1 MVKRTLSLLMV
12 MMLVLFSVSI
22 VTAQDEEEEMMMECP
37 EGEPTVSVALGAV
50 GAERE
55 VGAAGAER
63 YMEMCPNVT
72 VELLEMPDSSTE
84 RLALYQQ
91 FWEAQSG
98 DVDVLQVDVIW
109 PGIIA
114 EHTVDLT
121 EYLDEETI
129 GMYFEGM
136 IEGQTIDDRLVAL
149 PWFTDAPG
157 LYYRTDLLE
166 KYDVEVP
173 ETWDELTEAAQ
184 VIQDGERAEGND
196 AFSGFVWQ
204 GAAYEGLTCNAHEW
218 IGAATG
224 NTFITPEGEINV
236 NNEEVIAAVE
246 RAAGWVGAISPEAV
260 TGYQEPDTHEQ
271 FAAGSAAFA
280 RNWPYQWGINS
291 DEEQSAVVGMFDYAP
306 LPVGE
311 SGESV
316 GCLGG
321 WQLAVSQYSED
332 IEASVSVVE
341 YLASYDE
348 QLQRAISPFSANPT
362 IPALYE
368 DEELLEA
375 NELFSRLGPILDNAV
390 ARPSGITGAAYN
402 DASELFYTAVSNV
415 LTGQEDAATAMDNLE
430 LDLEDLLLEIGAIE

>member
-22 VTAQDEEEEMMMECP
+22 ITAQDEEEMMMECP

-114 EHTVDLT
+114 EHTVDMT

-136 IEGQTIDDRLVAL
+136 IEGQTIDGRLVAL

-173 ETWDELTEAAQ
+173 QTWDELTEAAQ
-184 VIQDGERAEGND
+184 VIQDGEREDND

-236 NNEEVIAAVE
+236 NNGEVIAAIE
-246 RAAGWVGAISPEAV
+246 RAAGWVGTISPEAV

-271 FAAGSAAFA
+271 FAAGNAAFA

-291 DEEQSAVVGMFDYAP
+291 DEGQSAVAGMFDYAP

-321 WQLAVSQYSED
+321 WQLAVSQYSENV
-332 IEASVSVVE
+332 EASVSVVA
-341 YLASYDE
+341 YLTSYDE

-390 ARPSGITGAAYN
+390 ARPSGITGASYN

>member
-1 MVKRTLSLLMV
+1 MV

-22 VTAQDEEEEMMMECP
+22 ITAQDEEEMMMECP

-114 EHTVDLT
+114 EHTVDMT

-136 IEGQTIDDRLVAL
+136 IEGQTIDGRLVAL

-173 ETWDELTEAAQ
+173 QTWDELTEAAQ
-184 VIQDGERAEGND
+184 VIQDGEREDND

-236 NNEEVIAAVE
+236 NNGEVIAAIE
-246 RAAGWVGAISPEAV
+246 RAAGWVGTISPEAV

-271 FAAGSAAFA
+271 FAAGNAAFA

-291 DEEQSAVVGMFDYAP
+291 DEGQSAVAGMFDYAP

-321 WQLAVSQYSED
+321 WQLAVSQYSENV
-332 IEASVSVVE
+332 EASVSVVA
-341 YLASYDE
+341 YLTSYDE

-390 ARPSGITGAAYN
+390 ARPSGITGASYN